1 MDSAI
6 GNSPYST
13 AIAYNPASKVDD
25 IEIAATNTL
34 NEVEGL
40 SVTTINEQISK
51 IDAMDTIGEVVDFE
65 TNIYP
70 RFERGMQN
78 INAVQSTAFVQ
89 GKSNLDAT
97 YAAQLAS
104 KKMELRQQAV
114 QLLSTRELET
124 AKLHI
129 HASGM
134 VIEAARMAIV
144 AFQEEAAE
152 NVKYDKLDTL
162 WDLEVVKYGGNFLGA
177 IQGTAVGQEADRPDT
192 TQRALG
198 GALSGAAMGASV
210 SGGNPL
216 GAAAGGVIGLGMSLF

>member
-1 MDSAI
+1 
-6 GNSPYST
+6 
-13 AIAYNPASKVDD
+13 
-25 IEIAATNTL
+25 
-34 NEVEGL
+34 
-40 SVTTINEQISK
+40 
-51 IDAMDTIGEVVDFE
+51 
-65 TNIYP
+65 
-70 RFERGMQN
+70 
-78 INAVQSTAFVQ
+78 
-89 GKSNLDAT
+89 
-97 YAAQLAS
+97 
-104 KKMELRQQAV
+104 
-114 QLLSTRELET
+114 
-124 AKLHI
+124 
-129 HASGM
+129 M